1 MRGMLDGERPSGE
14 RYYATREV
22 RNDPSPVQA
31 RLPLLIGG
39 GGERRTLRTV
49 ARYADACNFGGGF
62 ENVRHKDEVLR
73 RHCDEIGRD
82 PAEIERTTGVGV
94 CIIRDDPAE
103 AKRVLEAT
111 FRANGNAR
119 PWQNQVVGTPEQVAE
134 MLRPYLGHR
143 IPAPHLRLPGAARRR
158 DARAAGDRGAADARE
173 LVRVALLAGGTG
185 GAKLAHGFAQILGAG
200 ELSVIVNVGDDT
212 ELHGLHV
219 SPDID
224 SVLYTLA
231 GLLNRDS
238 GWGVAGDTRT
248 ALAMLERLGADRT
261 WFQIGDADLATHVR
275 RTELLRAGA
284 SLTDATAAM
293 AAALGIGAR
302 VLPASDDRLRTMI
315 ETDGGELDF
324 QDYFVARRQ
333 EPAVT
338 GVRLDGAA
346 TARASSAA
354 LAAIRDAELVVIGPS
369 NPVVSIGPILALAEL
384 REAVAGAGAVAVSPI
399 IAGRALKGPAD
410 RMLASLGEDV
420 SALGVAR
427 RYAGMAASFV
437 LDTADVELAPE
448 IAALGMKP
456 RVLPTVMRTDADR
469 AALAQALLDGD
480 GMLDA

>member
-1 MRGMLDGERPSGE
+1 M
-14 RYYATREV
+14 
-22 RNDPSPVQA
+22 
-31 RLPLLIGG
+31 
-39 GGERRTLRTV
+39 
-49 ARYADACNFGGGF
+49 
-62 ENVRHKDEVLR
+62 
-73 RHCDEIGRD
+73 
-82 PAEIERTTGVGV
+82 
-94 CIIRDDPAE
+94 
-103 AKRVLEAT
+103 
-111 FRANGNAR
+111 
-119 PWQNQVVGTPEQVAE
+119 
-134 MLRPYLGHR
+134 
-143 IPAPHLRLPGAARRR
+143 
-158 DARAAGDRGAADARE
+158 
-173 LVRVALLAGGTG
+173 RVALLAGGTG